1 MQAWRNLPIFLKMVA
16 SCAATLLLLG
26 GLVWAVANS
35 MARQDHLADI
45 RDTASRAQADIGV
58 ALVAI
63 QAMRFHGRELQ
74 SERVNDFD
82 TARVGI

>member
-1 MQAWRNLPIFLKMVA
+1 MQAWRNLPIFLKMAA

-26 GLVWAVANS
+26 GLVWTVANS

>member
-1 MQAWRNLPIFLKMVA
+1 MQAWRNLPIFLKMSA

-45 RDTASRAQADIGV
+45 RDTAS
-58 ALVAI
+58 
-63 QAMRFHGRELQ
+63 
-74 SERVNDFD
+74 
-82 TARVGI
+82 